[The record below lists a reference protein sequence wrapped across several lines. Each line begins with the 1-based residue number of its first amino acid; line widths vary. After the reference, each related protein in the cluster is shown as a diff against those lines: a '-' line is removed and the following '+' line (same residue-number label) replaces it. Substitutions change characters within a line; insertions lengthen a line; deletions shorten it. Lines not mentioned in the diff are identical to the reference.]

1 MTMTQTIP
9 AAPRWDLESIFPGGS
24 SSPQFKQHRQKT
36 ATSLEQ
42 LEGRLDDIRKPVT
55 DASLDRW
62 VGFILDLESLAEDI
76 EVVLSFGG
84 CLTAQNVEDTLA
96 DAITSEGTEFS
107 SRWQKLSAVIEAEA
121 VRQTDEQWKLLLGDK
136 RLAGIEYYL
145 NERRDWAKSK
155 MSVEMES
162 LALDLSVNGYHSWNQ
177 LYDKMAGEL
186 KIEFSDNGKSSMLSM
201 GQLATKMSDPRRDI
215 RRQAFEKLNES
226 WRTRTDLAAMALN
239 FQAGYRLTL
248 YRNRKWDSPLY
259 EPLKLARMQESTLDA
274 MWSAVGKSMPAL
286 QKYVDAKKKL
296 LGIDKFSWYDQFA
309 PCGTVDKLYS
319 FEEAGDFIVEN
330 MARFSRDMADFARMA
345 LDKRWVEAEDRPGK
359 RGGGFCTSL
368 GSFKQSRIF
377 MTYAGTYENLLTLAH
392 ELGHAYH
399 SWVLNEKPVYATF
412 YPMNLAETASTFA
425 EAIVTDAALANSSDP
440 QERLMLI
447 EQKLQGAYTM
457 FTDIR
462 SRFLFDKTFYGK
474 RKSGMLN
481 KEELSELMVNAQKEA
496 FGPLLDPSGYHP
508 LFWCTKLHFYITD
521 APFYNFPY
529 AFGFL
534 FSAGVYARARK
545 EGTSFADKYRALLA
559 DTGSMSTEDVAKKH
573 LGADLS
579 KEQFWNEAVE
589 STLVDVDEFVKLAAK
604 G

>member
-1 MTMTQTIP
+1 
-9 AAPRWDLESIFPGGS
+9 
-24 SSPQFKQHRQKT
+24 
-36 ATSLEQ
+36 
-42 LEGRLDDIRKPVT
+42 
-55 DASLDRW
+55 
-62 VGFILDLESLAEDI
+62 
-76 EVVLSFGG
+76 
-84 CLTAQNVEDTLA
+84 
-96 DAITSEGTEFS
+96 
-107 SRWQKLSAVIEAEA
+107 
-121 VRQTDEQWKLLLGDK
+121 
-136 RLAGIEYYL
+136 
-145 NERRDWAKSK
+145 
-155 MSVEMES
+155 
-162 LALDLSVNGYHSWNQ
+162 
-177 LYDKMAGEL
+177 
-186 KIEFSDNGKSSMLSM
+186 
-201 GQLATKMSDPRRDI
+201 
-215 RRQAFEKLNES
+215 
-226 WRTRTDLAAMALN
+226 
-239 FQAGYRLTL
+239 
-248 YRNRKWDSPLY
+248 
-259 EPLKLARMQESTLDA
+259 
-274 MWSAVGKSMPAL
+274 
-286 QKYVDAKKKL
+286 
-296 LGIDKFSWYDQFA
+296 
-309 PCGTVDKLYS
+309 
-319 FEEAGDFIVEN
+319 
-330 MARFSRDMADFARMA
+330 
-345 LDKRWVEAEDRPGK
+345 
-359 RGGGFCTSL
+359 
-368 GSFKQSRIF
+368 
-377 MTYAGTYENLLTLAH
+377 
-392 ELGHAYH
+392 H

>member
-1 MTMTQTIP
+1 MTETRTIS
-9 AAPRWDLESIFPGGS
+9 AAPRWDLDSIFPGGS
-24 SSPQFKQHRQKT
+24 SSPQFKEHRKKT
-36 ATSLEQ
+36 AAALEQ
-42 LEGRLDDIRKPVT
+42 LEKRAEEIRRPVSEST
-55 DASLDRW
+55 IDKW
-62 VGFILDLESLAEDI
+62 VSFILDLQSLADNI
-76 EVVLSFGG
+76 EVVISFAG
-84 CLTAQNVEDTLA
+84 CLTAQNVEDTQA
-96 DAITSEGTEFS
+96 DAITGEGTEYT
-107 SRWQKLSAVIEAEA
+107 SRWQKLRAVLEAEA
-121 VRQTDEQWKLLLGDK
+121 MRQTDDQWKLLLSDK
-136 RLAGIEYYL
+136 RLAGIEFYL

-155 MSVEMES
+155 MSVDMES
-162 LALDLSVNGYHSWNQ
+162 LALDLSVNGYHAWNQ

-186 KIEFSDNGKSSMLSM
+186 KIEFSDNGKSAMVSM
-201 GQLATKMSDPRRDI
+201 GQLATKMSDPRREI
-215 RRQAFEKLNES
+215 RRKAFEKLNES

-259 EPLKLARMQESTLDA
+259 EPLKLARMQEATLDA
-274 MWSAVGKSMPAL
+274 MWSAVRKGTPKL
-286 QKYVDAKKKL
+286 QRYVDTKKKL

-319 FEEAGDFIVEN
+319 FEEAGDFICEN
-330 MARFSRDMADFARMA
+330 MARFSKHMAEFARMA
-345 LDKRWVEAEDRPGK
+345 LDKRWIEAEDRPGK
-359 RGGGFCTSL
+359 RGGGFCTGL
-368 GSFKQSRIF
+368 GPFKQSRIF

-399 SWVLNEKPVYATF
+399 SWVLNEKPVYATW

-425 EAIVTDAALANSSDP
+425 EAIVTDAALENSSDP
-440 QERLMLI
+440 QEKLMLI

-457 FTDIR
+457 FTDIQ
-462 SRFLFDKTFYGK
+462 SRFLFDKAFYEK

-481 KEELSELMVNAQKEA
+481 KEELSEIMVNAQKEA

-508 LFWCTKLHFYITD
+508 LFWCTKLHFFITD

-534 FSAGVYARARK
+534 FSAGVYARAKK
-545 EGTSFADKYRALLA
+545 EGASFADKYRALLA

-573 LGADLS
+573 LGVDLS
-579 KEQFWNEAVE
+579 REQFWTDAVNNV
-589 STLVDVDEFVKLAAK
+589 LGDVDEFARLAAK

>member
-36 ATSLEQ
+36 AATLEQ

-55 DASLDRW
+55 DVSLDNW
-62 VGFILDLESLAEDI
+62 VSFILDLESLAEDI

-96 DAITSEGTEFS
+96 DAITSEGTEYS
-107 SRWQKLSAVIEAEA
+107 SRWQKLSAVLEAEA
-121 VRQTDEQWKLLLGDK
+121 VRQTDDQWKLLLGDK

-274 MWSAVGKSMPAL
+274 MWSAVGKSMPKL

-330 MARFSRDMADFARMA
+330 MARFSHDMADFARMA

-359 RGGGFCTSL
+359 RGGGFCTGL

-462 SRFLFDKTFYGK
+462 SRFLFDKAFYGK

-534 FSAGVYARARK
+534 FSAGVYARAKK
-545 EGTSFADKYRALLA
+545 EGSSFADKYRALLA

-589 STLVDVDEFVKLAAK
+589 STLVDVDEFVRLAAK